1 MSGDRR
7 GLLGAVRSQLRCEGD
22 IGFSQVKREWKCL
35 QGTKVHLCKGRG
47 VSPCVWLES
56 RSSGGGGE
64 SQGRRIGQKMHLIG
78 VSSYP
83 EGNAR
88 PLMKLGGDRMMSLFL
103 Q

>member
-1 MSGDRR
+1 MSSRHKDALVQRPG
-7 GLLGAVRSQLRCEGD
+7 
-22 IGFSQVKREWKCL
+22 
-35 QGTKVHLCKGRG
+35 G

-78 VSSYP
+78 VSSYL
-83 EGNAR
+83 ESNGR
-88 PLMKLGGDRMMSLFL
+88 PLMNLKLGGDRMMSLFL